1 MIRTVWLAA
10 MCLIAISAVSLG
22 KVAKAPPAPTTGLAN
37 VQGVTVDVAPSE
49 PTQPPLIKADRL
61 QINLV
66 RQKLFDQPLDQPLG
80 QPSNQS
86 TAPPVDP
93 AVQESETVA
102 PPTGTEIV
110 DRHRREPKITTN
122 KITNRTAKP
131 QATGRTV
138 RKEKPATDPRDSLA
152 ADHSR
157 PTGQSRRCD
166 QTTVLGGLLRSLS
179 LQHCGS

>member
-10 MCLIAISAVSLG
+10 TCLVAIGAVSLG

-80 QPSNQS
+80 QPIDQPSNQS

-93 AVQESETVA
+93 AVQESETVV
-102 PPTGTEIV
+102 PPAGTEIV
-110 DRHRREPKITTN
+110 DRHRQEPKITD
-122 KITNRTAKP
+122 RTAKR
-131 QATGRTV
+131 QATRRTV
-138 RKEKPATDPRDSLA
+138 RNEKPATDPRDSLA
-152 ADHSR
+152 AG
-157 PTGQSRRCD
+157 PFQGN
-166 QTTVLGGLLRSLS
+166 RSEPPL
-179 LQHCGS
+179 